1 MVKKSIDLIT
11 EKAQI
16 KEDIAYFEL
25 NIPFTKLESEDEVSS
40 HLTHEMLGLIDEES
54 RVNIGYFES
63 KKKGLLPPSFLLAFQ
78 RFCLKEDF
86 KNYLSDTTD
95 KDRFEWAIMSLLSL
109 TNIPTIW
116 LPSKWFKEV
125 RDSLVT
131 KEGKSVGGIDGLGYS
146 KKDQRSTLLLIGCTL
161 GDIKDDIE
169 KMINV
174 KRELEKEVG
183 PDVTIL
189 QAIFA
194 QRKVSAGLDEQAGK
208 SHIAIF
214 DIDRIKNLYES
225 IEKGATTESV
235 ISMIR
240 YYATPHDLGA
250 W

>member
-1 MVKKSIDLIT
+1 
-11 EKAQI
+11 
-16 KEDIAYFEL
+16 
-25 NIPFTKLESEDEVSS
+25 
-40 HLTHEMLGLIDEES
+40 
-54 RVNIGYFES
+54 
-63 KKKGLLPPSFLLAFQ
+63 
-78 RFCLKEDF
+78 
-86 KNYLSDTTD
+86 
-95 KDRFEWAIMSLLSL
+95 
-109 TNIPTIW
+109 
-116 LPSKWFKEV
+116 
-125 RDSLVT
+125 
-131 KEGKSVGGIDGLGYS
+131 KSVGGIDGLGYS